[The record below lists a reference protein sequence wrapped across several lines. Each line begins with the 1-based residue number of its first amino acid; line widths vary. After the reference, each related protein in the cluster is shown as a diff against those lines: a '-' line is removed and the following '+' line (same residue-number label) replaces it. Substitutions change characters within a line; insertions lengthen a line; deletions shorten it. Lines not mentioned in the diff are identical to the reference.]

1 VNYKNGVAKKLSL
14 FASFSLV
21 LSINQA
27 LGESWPEKT
36 YNPKPDADDV
46 ILPMP
51 CDGSMVF
58 RRVEVPVAGPLD
70 DMSIHLGQDGGDW
83 GFIEHTHSA
92 FISGSF
98 TQPKEKTRYYLIAKY
113 EMSSLQ
119 YQAIMNDSCP
129 NPSRKL
135 SIPITGISWF
145 DAVNAADKY
154 NIWLRKNAEKEI
166 PKEDGKSGFLRLPT
180 EIEWEFAARG
190 GLKVN
195 SAEFRDLRYPISE
208 LKEYEWFSGSQSANG
223 RLQLVGLLK
232 SNPLGL
238 YDILGN
244 ADEMV
249 FDPFYLNKLDRFHGQ
264 AGGYI
269 VRGGNYLTE
278 ESAIRSAARKEVNY
292 YDDDHQFTSKTT
304 GMRLALVSPTMTST
318 SRVKAIEASW
328 NNLGSS
334 KVDAAEKVT
343 KDTAKELGSLASD
356 VSDSKLKNKLKDL
369 ESQLRASNQKQQEE
383 REQSIR
389 ASLNL
394 GAFLCTKLQD
404 DGKFLDFLK
413 SNYKLLCSDNND
425 KSCSARKLKLD
436 EQEDRLH
443 QITSYYASSL
453 VDSASLYGEVAIE
466 KEVGVFGQMITINKK
481 LSPLNPFLA
490 THWDNQKSYMQDGKV
505 NINGWLQNCMT
516 VASKNIKQ

>member
-1 VNYKNGVAKKLSL
+1 MNYKNGVAKKLSL

-119 YQAIMNDSCP
+119 YQSIMNDSCP
-129 NPSRKL
+129 SPSRKM
-135 SIPITGISWF
+135 SVPITNISWF

-180 EIEWEFAARG
+180 EIEWEFSARG
-190 GLKVN
+190 GMKVN
-195 SAEFRDLRYPISE
+195 SAEFRDLRYPMNE

-383 REQSIR
+383 REQSIEDALNAAKKAKEEMALLNAQNEKIMKEAR
-389 ASLNL
+389 AERDAMLKEAREMREKMIADSKADAVAEGARMIEQAKTAINAEKNAAMSELKAQVSTLSLEIAEKLLKDELSNKE
-394 GAFLCTKLQD
+394 AQTKLVD
-404 DGKFLDFLK
+404 
-413 SNYKLLCSDNND
+413 KLLGE
-425 KSCSARKLKLD
+425 AKL
-436 EQEDRLH
+436 
-443 QITSYYASSL
+443 
-453 VDSASLYGEVAIE
+453 
-466 KEVGVFGQMITINKK
+466 N
-481 LSPLNPFLA
+481 
-490 THWDNQKSYMQDGKV
+490 
-505 NINGWLQNCMT
+505 
-516 VASKNIKQ
+516 

>member
-1 VNYKNGVAKKLSL
+1 MNYKNGVAIKFSL

-27 LGESWPEKT
+27 WGESWPEKT

-58 RRVEVPVAGPLD
+58 RRVEVPVSGPLD
-70 DMSIHLGQDGGDW
+70 DIPIHVGQDAGDW
-83 GFIEHTHSA
+83 GFIEHTHPA

-98 TQPKEKTRYYLIAKY
+98 TQPKEKSRYYLIAKY

-129 NPSRKL
+129 SPSRKM
-135 SIPITGISWF
+135 SVPITNISWF
-145 DAVNAADKY
+145 DAINAADKY
-154 NIWLRKNAEKEI
+154 NIWLRKNSEKEL

-195 SAEFRDLRYPISE
+195 SAEFRDLRYPMNE
-208 LKEYEWFSGSQSANG
+208 LKEYEWFSGAQSANG
-223 RLQLVGLLK
+223 RLQLIGLLK
-232 SNPLGL
+232 PNPLGL
-238 YDILGN
+238 HDMLGN

-249 FDPFYLNKLDRFHGQ
+249 FDPFYLNKLDRLHGQ
-264 AGGYI
+264 AGGYV

-278 ESAIRSAARKEVNY
+278 ESSIRSSARKEVNY

-304 GMRLALVSPTMTST
+304 GLRLALVSPTMTST
-318 SRVKAIEASW
+318 NRVKDIEKSW
-328 NNLGSS
+328 KNLGSS
-334 KVDAAEKVT
+334 KVDSADNAT

-356 VSDSKLKNKLKDL
+356 VSDAKLKAKLKDL

-383 REQSIR
+383 RGQSIR

-404 DGKFLDFLK
+404 DGRFLEFLNN
-413 SNYKLLCSDNND
+413 NYKLLCTDKTD

-436 EQEDRLH
+436 EQQDRLH
-443 QITSYYASSL
+443 QIKSYYASSL
-453 VDSASLYGEVAIE
+453 VDAASLYGEMAIAIA
-466 KEVGVFGQMITINKK
+466 VGVFSQMITINKK
-481 LSPLNPFLA
+481 LSPLKPFLA
-490 THWDNQKSYMQDGKV
+490 THWDNQKSYLRDGKV
-505 NINGWLQNCMT
+505 NINGWLENCMK
-516 VASKNIKQ
+516 VESK

>member
-1 VNYKNGVAKKLSL
+1 MNYKNSFAKKISL
-14 FASFSLV
+14 ITSFGLV

-27 LGESWPEKT
+27 WGESWPEKI

-51 CDGSMVF
+51 CNGSMVF
-58 RRVEVPVAGPLD
+58 RRIEVPVSGPLD
-70 DMSIHLGQDGGDW
+70 DMSIHVGQDGGDW
-83 GFIEHTHSA
+83 GFIEHTHPA

-129 NPSRKL
+129 SPSRKM
-135 SIPITGISWF
+135 SVPITNISWF
-145 DAVNAADKY
+145 DAINAADKY
-154 NIWLRKNAEKEI
+154 NIWLRKNSEKEL

-195 SAEFRDLRYPISE
+195 SAEFRDLRYPMNE
-208 LKEYEWFSGSQSANG
+208 LKEYEWFSGAQSANG
-223 RLQLVGLLK
+223 RLQLIGLLK
-232 SNPLGL
+232 PNPLGL
-238 YDILGN
+238 HDMLGN

-249 FDPFYLNKLDRFHGQ
+249 FDPFYLNKLDRLHGQ
-264 AGGYI
+264 AGGYV

-278 ESAIRSAARKEVNY
+278 ESSIRSSARKEVNY

-304 GMRLALVSPTMTST
+304 GLRLALVSPTMTST
-318 SRVKAIEASW
+318 NRVKDIEKSW
-328 NNLGSS
+328 KNLGSS
-334 KVDAAEKVT
+334 KVDSADNAT

-356 VSDSKLKNKLKDL
+356 VSDAKLKAKLKDL

-383 REQSIR
+383 RGQSIR

-404 DGKFLDFLK
+404 DGRFLEFLNN
-413 SNYKLLCSDNND
+413 NYKLLCTDKTD

-436 EQEDRLH
+436 EQQERLH

-453 VDSASLYGEVAIE
+453 VDAASLYGEMAIE
-466 KEVGVFGQMITINKK
+466 KEVGVFSQMITINKK
-481 LSPLNPFLA
+481 LSPLKPFLA
-490 THWDNQKSYMQDGKV
+490 THWDNQKSYLRDGKV
-505 NINGWLQNCMT
+505 NINGWLENCMK
-516 VASKNIKQ
+516 VESK

>member
-1 VNYKNGVAKKLSL
+1 MNYKNGVAKKLSL

-119 YQAIMNDSCP
+119 YQSIMNDSCP
-129 NPSRKL
+129 SPSRKM
-135 SIPITGISWF
+135 SVPITNISWF

-180 EIEWEFAARG
+180 EIEWEFSARG
-190 GLKVN
+190 GMKVN
-195 SAEFRDLRYPISE
+195 SAEFRDLRYPMNE
-208 LKEYEWFSGSQSANG
+208 LKEYEWFSGAQSANG
-223 RLQLVGLLK
+223 RLQLIGLLK
-232 SNPLGL
+232 PNPLGL
-238 YDILGN
+238 HDMLGN

-249 FDPFYLNKLDRFHGQ
+249 FDPFYLNKLDRLHGQ
-264 AGGYI
+264 AGGYV

-278 ESAIRSAARKEVNY
+278 ESSIRSSARKEVNY

-304 GMRLALVSPTMTST
+304 GLRLALVSPTMTST
-318 SRVKAIEASW
+318 DRVKSIEKNW
-328 NNLGSS
+328 NDLGSS
-334 KVDAAEKVT
+334 KVDTADDAT

-356 VSDSKLKNKLKDL
+356 VNDAKLKAKLKDL

-383 REQSIR
+383 RGQSIR

-404 DGKFLDFLK
+404 DGRFLEFLNN
-413 SNYKLLCSDNND
+413 NYKLLCTDKTD

-436 EQEDRLH
+436 EQQERLH

-453 VDSASLYGEVAIE
+453 VDAASLYGEIAIE
-466 KEVGVFGQMITINKK
+466 KEVGVFSQMITINKK
-481 LSPLNPFLA
+481 LSALKPFLSM
-490 THWDNQKSYMQDGKV
+490 HWKNQEGYLKDGRV
-505 NINGWLQNCMT
+505 NIDGWLNNCMQI
-516 VASKNIKQ
+516 KNE

>member
-1 VNYKNGVAKKLSL
+1 
-14 FASFSLV
+14 
-21 LSINQA
+21 
-27 LGESWPEKT
+27 
-36 YNPKPDADDV
+36 
-46 ILPMP
+46 
-51 CDGSMVF
+51 
-58 RRVEVPVAGPLD
+58 
-70 DMSIHLGQDGGDW
+70 
-83 GFIEHTHSA
+83 
-92 FISGSF
+92 
-98 TQPKEKTRYYLIAKY
+98 
-113 EMSSLQ
+113 
-119 YQAIMNDSCP
+119 
-129 NPSRKL
+129 
-135 SIPITGISWF
+135 
-145 DAVNAADKY
+145 
-154 NIWLRKNAEKEI
+154 
-166 PKEDGKSGFLRLPT
+166 
-180 EIEWEFAARG
+180 
-190 GLKVN
+190 
-195 SAEFRDLRYPISE
+195 
-208 LKEYEWFSGSQSANG
+208 
-223 RLQLVGLLK
+223 
-232 SNPLGL
+232 
-238 YDILGN
+238 
-244 ADEMV
+244 
-249 FDPFYLNKLDRFHGQ
+249 
-264 AGGYI
+264 
-269 VRGGNYLTE
+269 
-278 ESAIRSAARKEVNY
+278 
-292 YDDDHQFTSKTT
+292 
-304 GMRLALVSPTMTST
+304 MRLALVSPTMTST

>member
-1 VNYKNGVAKKLSL
+1 MNYKNGVAKKLYL
-14 FASFSLV
+14 FASFGLV

-27 LGESWPEKT
+27 WGESWPEKA

-51 CDGSMVF
+51 CDGFMVF

-70 DMSIHLGQDGGDW
+70 DISIHVGQDAADW

-98 TQPKEKTRYYLIAKY
+98 TQPKEKSRYYLIAKY

-119 YQAIMNDSCP
+119 YQSIMNDSCP
-129 NPSRKL
+129 NPSRKM
-135 SIPITGISWF
+135 SIPITNISWF
-145 DAVNAADKY
+145 DAINAADKY
-154 NIWLRKNAEKEI
+154 NIWLRKNSEKEI

-195 SAEFRDLRYPISE
+195 SAEFRDLRYPMNE
-208 LKEYEWFSGSQSANG
+208 LKEYEWFSGAQSANG
-223 RLQLVGLLK
+223 KLQLIGLLK
-232 SNPLGL
+232 PNPLGL
-238 YDILGN
+238 YDMLGN

-249 FDPFYLNKLDRFHGQ
+249 FDPFYLNKLDRLHGQ
-264 AGGYI
+264 AGGYV
-269 VRGGNYLTE
+269 VRGGNYLIE
-278 ESAIRSAARKEVNY
+278 ESSIRSSARKEVNY
-292 YDDDHQFTSKTT
+292 YDDDHQFTSKAT
-304 GMRLALVSPTMTST
+304 GLRLALVSPTMTST
-318 SRVKAIEASW
+318 NRVKDIEKSW

-334 KVDAAEKVT
+334 KVDTADNVT

-356 VSDSKLKNKLKDL
+356 VSDAKLKAKLKDL

-383 REQSIR
+383 RGQSIR

-404 DGKFLDFLK
+404 DGQFLEFLK
-413 SNYKLLCSDNND
+413 NNYKLLCTDKND
-425 KSCSARKLKLD
+425 AVCTARKIKLD

-443 QITSYYASSL
+443 QITAYYASSM
-453 VDSASLYGEVAIE
+453 VESASLYGEAAIE
-466 KEVGVFGQMITINKK
+466 KEVSVFNQMITINKK
-481 LSPLNPFLA
+481 LSPLKPFLA
-490 THWDNQKSYMQDGKV
+490 IHWDNQKAYLQDGK
-505 NINGWLQNCMT
+505 INLNNWLQNCMK
-516 VASKNIKQ
+516 VGNKKAEQ